1 MTPTYES
8 HATSCLSLA
17 GFWSLLTGSVPHRN
31 ACKIFVSW
39 HLCFDEVIKL
49 SILRSWKTFRC
60 FTHMTS
66 VLYQHCSL
74 INLHITDL
82 HNGRG
87 RNHSTERLPRQEPWR
102 FSQEHTP
109 SRGSGPKD
117 RAQGEGP
124 SRDRNAP
131 GFSHTAACYSH
142 SSPSCSF
149 YSATNSLLGS
159 GSR

>member
-17 GFWSLLTGSVPHRN
+17 GFWSLLTGNVPHRN

-60 FTHMTS
+60 FTRMTL

-102 FSQEHTP
+102 FYRNTLLPE
-109 SRGSGPKD
+109 
-117 RAQGEGP
+117 AQGPRIVHKGKVHQGTEM
-124 SRDRNAP
+124 
-131 GFSHTAACYSH
+131 
-142 SSPSCSF
+142 
-149 YSATNSLLGS
+149 LLGS
-159 GSR
+159 AIRLLVIRTHHPAAAFVLPLTHY

>member
-17 GFWSLLTGSVPHRN
+17 GFWSLLTGNVPHRN
-31 ACKIFVSW
+31 ACMIFVSW

-60 FTHMTS
+60 FTCMTL

-82 HNGRG
+82 LFAMGEEGIIPLRG
-87 RNHSTERLPRQEPWR
+87 CHARSHGDSPRNTLLPE
-102 FSQEHTP
+102 
-109 SRGSGPKD
+109 
-117 RAQGEGP
+117 AQGPRIVHKGKVHQGTEM
-124 SRDRNAP
+124 
-131 GFSHTAACYSH
+131 
-142 SSPSCSF
+142 
-149 YSATNSLLGS
+149 LLGS
-159 GSR
+159 AIRLLVIRTHHPAAAFILPLTHY